1 MEATWLQTVFRIS
14 SNGKIM
20 EFRLKTWKMLRI
32 LETFNV
38 PTLISFVVFTILH
51 VRVKNLAFGVNGGHL
66 IIKQISCKNYGI
78 FVKVKNWEPL

>member
-38 PTLISFVVFTILH
+38 PTLISFFCVYDTPCQ
-51 VRVKNLAFGVNGGHL
+51 G
-66 IIKQISCKNYGI
+66 
-78 FVKVKNWEPL
+78 